1 MRLAGTIKEA
11 PRIPQEEAR
20 CKIVTF
26 LPRSEWGGASK
37 IMQEDLVEL
46 DYLARLANEA
56 RENWEKKRDW
66 IKAALRAGLPV
77 DDGLRTCKLVKRSG
91 KVREYERLVQR

>member
-1 MRLAGTIKEA
+1 MRQAGTVQEVL
-11 PRIPQEEAR
+11 RIPEAKGAA
-20 CKIVTF
+20 KIVTF

-46 DYLARLANEA
+46 DYLARLAIEA

-66 IKAALRAGLPV
+66 VKAAVRAGLAI
-77 DDGLRTCKLVKRSG
+77 DDGLRTITLIKCQRG
-91 KVREYERLVQR
+91 GREYERLLVR